1 MNQNS
6 ASAVSSPLF
15 TEEQA
20 ALYLTRSVSSLRRD
34 RKRGTGPG
42 FVKIGR
48 SVRYLRSELDRFIF
62 ARATISGG
70 SGVDHGR

>member
-34 RKRGTGPG
+34 RKNGSGPG
-42 FVKIGR
+42 FIRIGR
-48 SVRYLRSELDRFIF
+48 RSIRYLKSELDRYIL
-62 ARATISGG
+62 ACTTTG
-70 SGVDHGR
+70 SAEVERG